1 MSDTHTTP
9 ADSAALGPTGP
20 VGPGEETLPGAY
32 SARAIA
38 YLIDVGLI
46 ALVLIAAFVVAL
58 IGGLIADAIG
68 GVLFALGALAA
79 LAFAIWNLY
88 VRQGQTG
95 QSIGKAA
102 MGVYLVDA
110 ASGKPVGGAKAFVR
124 YLVGGLLSS
133 LTLGVY
139 GVLDVLSPLADKENK
154 RLTDKI
160 VKMKVVE
167 PTVLVGK
174 VQIRREQLR
183 VLYTSPGFI
192 VGVLIVG
199 FWVLASVFPGVLTSF
214 GPKEF
219 VEAGP
224 RVSPSTQAW
233 LGTDKN
239 GWDVY
244 TRIIYGARQILT
256 IAPIATALAIAVGTF
271 LGLIM
276 GYYKGWVDEI
286 LSRVIEAIL
295 SIPIILMAI
304 LIVFTFGRST
314 PVIIG
319 TIAVLFVPAITRT
332 IRSAA
337 IAESDLDYVMS
348 AKMRGESGF
357 FIVGRE
363 ILPNVI
369 GLVVVELTV
378 RLGYA
383 IFTYTTL
390 AFLGFVGG
398 NITDADW
405 GIDVS
410 QNYEQIARDIWWP
423 SIFPA
428 AAIASLVIGVNLI
441 ADSIDKATKS

>member
-1 MSDTHTTP
+1 MSETSDLANGDAAKSELDRGSTTP
-9 ADSAALGPTGP
+9 ERSAK
-20 VGPGEETLPGAY
+20 
-32 SARAIA
+32 
-38 YLIDVGLI
+38 
-46 ALVLIAAFVVAL
+46 
-58 IGGLIADAIG
+58 
-68 GVLFALGALAA
+68 
-79 LAFAIWNLY
+79 N
-88 VRQGQTG
+88 
-95 QSIGKAA
+95 
-102 MGVYLVDA
+102 
-110 ASGKPVGGAKAFVR
+110 
-124 YLVGGLLSS
+124 
-133 LTLGVY
+133 
-139 GVLDVLSPLADKENK
+139 
-154 RLTDKI
+154 
-160 VKMKVVE
+160 
-167 PTVLVGK
+167 
-174 VQIRREQLR
+174 QIRREQFR
-183 VLYTSPGFI
+183 VLYRSPGFLF
-192 VGVLIVG
+192 GVLIVG
-199 FWVLASVFPGVLTSF
+199 FWVFAALWPSLLTSV

-224 RVSPSTQAW
+224 RVKPGSEAW

-244 TRIIYGARQILT
+244 ARIIYGARPIL
-256 IAPIATALAIAVGTF
+256 IVAPIATAMAVIVGTM
-271 LGLIM
+271 LGLVM
-276 GYYKGWVDEI
+276 GYYRGWVDEV

-304 LIVFTFGRST
+304 LVVFTFGRST

-348 AKMRGESGF
+348 AKMRGESGL

-363 ILPNVI
+363 ILPNVT

-383 IFTYTTL
+383 VFTYATL
-390 AFLGFVGG
+390 AFLGFVGS

-410 QNYEQIARDIWWP
+410 QNYEQIVRDIWWP

-428 AAIASLVIGVNLI
+428 IAIASLVIGVNLI
-441 ADSIDKATKS
+441 ADSIDKALKS

>member
-1 MSDTHTTP
+1 MSETSDL
-9 ADSAALGPTGP
+9 ANGDAAKSELDRGPTTS
-20 VGPGEETLPGAY
+20 ER
-32 SARAIA
+32 SAK
-38 YLIDVGLI
+38 
-46 ALVLIAAFVVAL
+46 
-58 IGGLIADAIG
+58 
-68 GVLFALGALAA
+68 
-79 LAFAIWNLY
+79 N
-88 VRQGQTG
+88 
-95 QSIGKAA
+95 
-102 MGVYLVDA
+102 
-110 ASGKPVGGAKAFVR
+110 
-124 YLVGGLLSS
+124 
-133 LTLGVY
+133 
-139 GVLDVLSPLADKENK
+139 
-154 RLTDKI
+154 
-160 VKMKVVE
+160 
-167 PTVLVGK
+167 
-174 VQIRREQLR
+174 QIRREQLR
-183 VLYTSPGFI
+183 VLYRSPGFLF
-192 VGVLIVG
+192 GVLIVG
-199 FWVLASVFPGVLTSF
+199 FWVFAALWPSLLTSV

-224 RVSPSTQAW
+224 RVKPGSEAW

-244 TRIIYGARQILT
+244 ARIIYGARPIL
-256 IAPIATALAIAVGTF
+256 IVAPIATAMAVIVGTM
-271 LGLIM
+271 LGLVM
-276 GYYKGWVDEI
+276 GYYRGWVDEV

-304 LIVFTFGRST
+304 LVVFTFGRST

-348 AKMRGESGF
+348 AKMRGESGL

-363 ILPNVI
+363 ILPNVA

-383 IFTYTTL
+383 VFTYATL
-390 AFLGFVGG
+390 AFLGFVGS

-410 QNYEQIARDIWWP
+410 QNYEQIVRDIWWP

-428 AAIASLVIGVNLI
+428 IAIASLVIGVNLI
-441 ADSIDKATKS
+441 ADSIDKALKS